1 MRLKNKFESI
11 RLLSLDCKS
20 QIEVC
25 NVLFEDGRNRRG
37 TCDLCMHIS
46 RDCLGS
52 LKKPG
57 RQLRASSSVEK
68 KNGLDAVYCSVH

>member
-25 NVLFEDGRNRRG
+25 NVLFEDGRNGRRHAI
-37 TCDLCMHIS
+37 CACIS
-46 RDCLGS
+46 HVI
-52 LKKPG
+52 
-57 RQLRASSSVEK
+57 A
-68 KNGLDAVYCSVH
+68 